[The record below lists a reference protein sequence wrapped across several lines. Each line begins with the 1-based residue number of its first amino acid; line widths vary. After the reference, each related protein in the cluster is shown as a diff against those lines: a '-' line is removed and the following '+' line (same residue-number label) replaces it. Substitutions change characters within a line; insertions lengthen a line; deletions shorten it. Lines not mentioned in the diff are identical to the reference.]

1 MNGFGYVPTM
11 MITANTVEHVR
22 TFVVSD
28 DRKSREE

>member
-22 TFVVSD
+22 VLAVSD
-28 DRKSREE
+28 YRELREE